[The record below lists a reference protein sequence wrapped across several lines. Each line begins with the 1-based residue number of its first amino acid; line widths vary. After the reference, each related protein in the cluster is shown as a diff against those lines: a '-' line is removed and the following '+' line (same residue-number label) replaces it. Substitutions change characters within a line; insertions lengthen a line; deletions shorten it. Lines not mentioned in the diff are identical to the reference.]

1 MTLGFRPALL
11 PQDQDLLAEILVTA
25 VTALAEDD
33 LDDDEVA
40 AWVSLADDVE
50 AFAARLQPAL
60 TLIALR
66 DGVPAGFIAL
76 KDNAVID
83 MLYVLPDYAGMGVG
97 TALVKA
103 IETLAGHRG
112 AKSLSVDASD
122 NAEALFRKLGY
133 VAQRRS
139 SVNVAGVW
147 LANTTMTKA
156 MAEDTTGRH

>member
-11 PQDQDLLAEILVTA
+11 PQDQDLLAEILVSA
-25 VTALAEDD
+25 VTELGADD
-33 LDDDEVA
+33 LDDDEIA

-50 AFAARLQPAL
+50 AFAARLAPAL

-66 DGVPAGFIAL
+66 DGEPAGFVAL

-83 MLYVLPDYAGMGVG
+83 MLYVAPAHAGMGVG

-103 IETLAGHRG
+103 VETLAAHRG
-112 AKSLSVDASD
+112 ATSLSVDASD
-122 NAEALFRKLGY
+122 MAEALFRKLGY

-139 SVNVAGVW
+139 SVSVAGVW
-147 LANTTMTKA
+147 LANTAMTKT
-156 MAEDTTGRH
+156 MAEDKTGRH